1 MTSLL
6 FKVELE
12 PDTFNRGGIFSF
24 QAYALMNEREQA
36 IKWLDVTADDGFPC
50 YPLFEKDANL
60 DNLRQ
65 DARFVRFLAKQRE
78 SSGSITRQF
87 CEDRSSD

>member
-65 DARFVRFLAKQRE
+65 VPGEAERE
-78 SSGSITRQF
+78 QWEHYKTIL
-87 CEDRSSD
+87 